1 MSLILDALSR
11 SERERRA
18 EAQGVP
24 DLLVAQPVNPL
35 RRRWPWLLALAV
47 LFVGAGVAAA
57 LFFYRAGSD
66 PATPES
72 AQVAATPIPETTP
85 SLPPRAAPRAAA
97 EIATPGT
104 SGDAG
109 IPVAIGPE
117 RAPERATADVAAV
130 ARLYEAQRVESAP
143 QASSQPQPVEADPL
157 AEAASAAPARETPVD
172 LAAALR
178 QAQEAVAD
186 ASMSQHSTPLL
197 SQQSKQFRDRVP
209 TLMYLRH
216 DYRSAG
222 SSAVTINGESLR
234 AGQRSGPVQV
244 VEILPDSVIL
254 RFDGEDFRLRALNS
268 WINL

>member
-66 PATPES
+66 PAAPDST
-72 AQVAATPIPETTP
+72 QLVATPIPETRP
-85 SLPPRAAPRAAA
+85 SLPPRAAA
-97 EIATPGT
+97 EIATSAT